1 MEPSANQPAAPQQPT
16 DWIAIGLFVLVAY
29 AWSFL
34 AARQFV
40 LVWPLTAPPPRLD
53 DSIVMGFGPAL
64 GGLAA
69 MLLRPGRGHGFG
81 DLLGFAPQLA
91 GLALLAPA
99 LSLAVF
105 GLNQAGWELH
115 VNGMIFGLSVTFYC
129 IGEELGWR
137 GWLRTALGGE
147 STMLRV
153 GITFVLWF
161 GWHWTFMANEL
172 LNPVFALQFA
182 VGIALGS
189 YGLELAAWR
198 SGGAALPAAWHAAV
212 KATALPTQ
220 VAAMVTIIA
229 WATFQSGRVRARNA

>member
-1 MEPSANQPAAPQQPT
+1 MEPSANQQAATQQPT
-16 DWIAIGLFVLVAY
+16 DWIAIGLFALVAY

-34 AARQFV
+34 AARHFA
-40 LVWPLTAPPPRLD
+40 LVWPLAAPPPRFD

-69 MLLRPGRGHGFG
+69 MVLRPGRGHRFG
-81 DLLGFAPQLA
+81 DLLGFAPRLV

-105 GLNQAGWELH
+105 GLKQAGWEPH
-115 VNGMIFGLSVTFYC
+115 INGVIFGLSVTIYC

-137 GWLRTALGGE
+137 GWLRNALGSE
-147 STMLRV
+147 STLRRV
-153 GITFVLWF
+153 GITFILWF
-161 GWHWTFMANEL
+161 GWHWTFLASEL

-189 YGLELAAWR
+189 YGLELAARR

-212 KATALPTQ
+212 KATALPAQ
-220 VAAMVTIIA
+220 IAVMVAMIA
-229 WATFQSGRVRARNA
+229 WATFRSGRGRASTA